1 MQLPALITSDLHLDA
16 APSCSYRFDLFPWLV
31 KQAEAERAKT
41 ILILGDVTDQKDNH
55 PAELVAKVVSSV
67 RMLAKVARVVI
78 LAGNHDWLRKG
89 HEFFK
94 FLDDPQAGITFVTRP
109 WEDTDLE
116 GPPAIFLPHSKDP
129 ARDWAGFDLSH
140 YRYAFMH
147 QTVRSS
153 VASNGQRMSGEQ
165 VPDMSAA
172 GKVYSGDIHVPQV
185 VNEVEYVGSPY
196 HVHFGDKFTPRV
208 VVLEK
213 NGNPENLFFKTTKRI
228 SLKVA
233 GLDELQLRVLHD
245 TMPGDQVKVSIAL
258 DSIEALDWRRI
269 KREALWFL
277 VAHGVEI
284 HGIELVLQGARKGLA
299 RTLSASAPRRP
310 EEDVERF
317 VRAEEL
323 GGDALDMGLD
333 IVEETK

>member
-1 MQLPALITSDLHLDA
+1 MHLDA

-213 NGNPENLFFKTTKRI
+213 NGNPENLLFKTVSRVA
-228 SLKVA
+228 LKVQDRLAQGDIARA
-233 GLDELQLRVLHD
+233 GLRE
-245 TMPGDQVKVSIAL
+245 GDQVKLRIEL
-258 DSIEALDWRRI
+258 DEGSRHGWAAA
-269 KREALWFL
+269 KREAGAMLRD
-277 VAHGVEI
+277 
-284 HGIELVLQGARKGLA
+284 HGIEVHGIEIVSRGAREGLGRA
-299 RTLSASAPRRP
+299 LGAAAPRRP

-333 IVEETK
+333 IVEEIK